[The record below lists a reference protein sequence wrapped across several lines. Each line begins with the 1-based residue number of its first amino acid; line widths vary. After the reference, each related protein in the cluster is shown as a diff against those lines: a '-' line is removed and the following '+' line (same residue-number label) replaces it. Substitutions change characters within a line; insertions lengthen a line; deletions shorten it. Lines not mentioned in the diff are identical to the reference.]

1 MSIRTLADIA
11 ALEHKPLPLDGVRNT
26 YELIARAARQ
36 YPEHPALSFFV
47 RVEDH
52 AQPVRFSYH
61 EWLAQITRTANCLR
75 RLGVQR
81 DDVVAYAL
89 PNLPETHMVH
99 WGAETAGIA
108 FAVNPLLEAASM
120 GELLRAA
127 AAQWLV
133 VCAPTP
139 DPDIWLRA
147 EQAIAHC
154 PDLRGVIA
162 VDALRHLP
170 TAPLRPPLPASL
182 AGLPVLDF
190 HTEIERERDDA
201 LNFASPEADA
211 IAAYL
216 CTGGTTGLPKIARH
230 THGNEVCNAI
240 QLGQVASFMGL
251 GQTVLTALPLFHV
264 NAQIGSG
271 LSAFARGS
279 HVLLATPGGYRT
291 PGLLARFW
299 DIMAHHRV
307 RCFSAVPTVY
317 AGLLQVPRAGHD
329 LSCLTHALCGAAPM
343 PRELFRRFQQETGI
357 RILEGYGLTE
367 GSCVSSLNPADGECR
382 IGSIGL
388 RLPWQAMRVMVNEDG
403 RWRDAAT
410 DEVGALFISGP
421 NVFPGYLD
429 PAHDRDAWLDTVDA
443 DGTTRHCFNTGDL
456 GRCDADGFFWLVG
469 RKKELIIRGGH
480 NIDPKAIEEV
490 LAAHP
495 AVALCAA
502 IGRPDA
508 HAGEVPVA
516 YVQLR
521 PGQQASEQEL
531 LAHAQGHISERAA
544 VPKAVMIVA
553 ALPLTAVGKL
563 FKPTLTLREIEAT
576 VRAEAQSLGLVL
588 DEVRAVQDP
597 QRGVIARYTVKTG
610 DASALVAALGRYTF
624 PTERTLH

>member
-1 MSIRTLADIA
+1 MSIRALADIE
-11 ALEHKPLPLDGVRNT
+11 ALEQQPLPLDGVRNT
-26 YELIARAARQ
+26 YELIARTARQ
-36 YPEHPALSFFV
+36 CPEQPALSFFV

-52 AQPVRFSYH
+52 AQPVRFSYR
-61 EWLAQITRTANCLR
+61 EWLGQITRTANCLR

-81 DDVVAYAL
+81 EDVVAYAL
-89 PNLPETHMVH
+89 PNLPETHLVH

-108 FAVNPLLEAASM
+108 FAVNPLLEGGSI
-120 GELLRAA
+120 GELLHAA
-127 AAQWLV
+127 HARWLV
-133 VCAPTP
+133 VGTPTSA
-139 DPDIWLRA
+139 PDIWQRA
-147 EQAIAHC
+147 QEAIRQC
-154 PDLRGVIA
+154 PGLRGVIA

-170 TAPLRPPLPASL
+170 VPPASPPLPASL

-190 HTEIERERDDA
+190 HAEIQRERDDA
-201 LNFASPEADA
+201 LDFPSPEAEA

-240 QLGQVASFMGL
+240 QLGQVASFMGQ

-299 DIMAHHRV
+299 EIMAHHRV

-367 GSCVSSLNPADGECR
+367 GSCVSSLNPAEGECR

-388 RLPWQAMRVMVNEDG
+388 RLPWQAMRVMVNEGG
-403 RWRDAAT
+403 RWRAAAT

-443 DGTTRHCFNTGDL
+443 DGAALHCFNTGDL

-531 LAHAQGHISERAA
+531 LAYAQRHISERAA
-544 VPKAVMIVA
+544 VPKAVMIVD

-563 FKPTLTLREIEAT
+563 FKPTLNMREIEAT
-576 VRAEAQSLGLVL
+576 VRAEAQSLGITLGYL
-588 DEVRAVQDP
+588 ESVQDP
-597 QRGVIARYTVKTG
+597 GRGMLARYAVRTE
-610 DASALVAALGRYTF
+610 DAATLAAALGRYTF
-624 PTERTLH
+624 ATEATQA